1 MPINT
6 QQLQTKYE
14 KALDALA
21 TLKEASL
28 DIGAAKELAQCA
40 HKDPAKVYK
49 TYRDSL
55 VQRFEYTFDT
65 TWKYMGE
72 YLQFEGRTL
81 AIRTPKEIFRES
93 LKAKILSEPEVRRAI
108 QMVDHRN
115 LTTHGYDE
123 QLIEEIVKSIPDS
136 INLLDDILQRTKF
149 GR

>member
-6 QQLQTKYE
+6 KQLQTKYE

-21 TLKEASL
+21 TLKEAND
-28 DIGAAKELAQCA
+28 DITTAKELAQCA
-40 HKDPAKVYK
+40 HKDPEKVYK

-65 TWKYMGE
+65 TWKYLGE
-72 YLQFEGRTL
+72 YIQFEGRTL
-81 AIRTPKEIFRES
+81 AIGTPKTIFRES
-93 LKAKILSEPEVRRAI
+93 LKAKILSEAEVRSAI

-123 QLIEEIVKSIPDS
+123 QLIEEIVKSIPVY
-136 INLLDDILQRTKF
+136 IKLLDDILQRTKINH
-149 GR
+149 